1 MATAVKVATVKSQSV
16 VVLELNNLQKMC
28 ITFMRMMQT
37 FFANASSLER
47 NCGKT
52 TQIMLA
58 HVYQSLS

>member
-1 MATAVKVATVKSQSV
+1 MATIVKVATVKSQSV
-16 VVLELNNLQKMC
+16 VVLELNNLQKNVHNFYVDDAN
-28 ITFMRMMQT
+28 I
-37 FFANASSLER
+37 FANASSLEH

>member
-16 VVLELNNLQKMC
+16 VVLELNNLQKNVHNFYADDAN
-28 ITFMRMMQT
+28 I
-37 FFANASSLER
+37 FANASSLER

-58 HVYQSLS
+58 HVY